1 MMWQYGGFGAIGMI
15 WMLLFWVGV
24 VVLIVWAVRNV
35 GNNKV
40 ERDTSNRA
48 VEILE
53 ERYARG
59 EIDSDEFN
67 RRRSELGRN

>member
-1 MMWQYGGFGAIGMI
+1 MMWQFGGLGMI

-35 GNNKV
+35 GDNRDR
-40 ERDTSNRA
+40 RDTSSRA
-48 VEILE
+48 IEILE

-59 EIDSDEFN
+59 EIDSDEFH
-67 RRRSELGRN
+67 RRSSELGRE

>member
-1 MMWQYGGFGAIGMI
+1 MV

-35 GNNKV
+35 DDKRV
-40 ERDTSNRA
+40 ERDISNRA
-48 VEILE
+48 IEILE

-59 EIDSDEFN
+59 EIDSDEFQ
-67 RRRSELGRN
+67 RRRSELGRR